1 MKGRA
6 FDIIFFDRSRSR
18 DRSKK
23 DKKKK
28 SGKDKA
34 KAKAGKEPASSPVR
48 KESKPKD
55 DKPAV
60 KVRLTTSD
68 LLNDSYLVA
77 GCAREAPRSV
87 QVQVRGQGPGQ
98 ERVPALQQDP
108 HRAPDQER
116 EQGAS
121 PGDILHL
128 RQDQGHRVWQ
138 REDET
143 LAE

>member
-1 MKGRA
+1 MKGKA

-48 KESKPKD
+48 KDSKPKD

-60 KVRLTTSD
+60 KVRPLTTDD
-68 LLNDSYLVA
+68 LSNDSYLVA
-77 GCAREAPRSV
+77 GCAREAPGSV
-87 QVQVRGQGPGQ
+87 QV
-98 ERVPALQQDP
+98 
-108 HRAPDQER
+108 
-116 EQGAS
+116 
-121 PGDILHL
+121 
-128 RQDQGHRVWQ
+128 
-138 REDET
+138 
-143 LAE
+143 